1 MSRWIIPDVHGC
13 AKTLKSLVESFLK
26 LTKEDDLY
34 LLGDYIDRGP
44 NSKEVLDYIMA
55 LQEAG
60 YRLHC
65 LKGNHEDYCVETW
78 EADQKHHLFKTPT
91 QRLWENVGAKETYK
105 SFGVKRPRDIP
116 KQYIDWMRDL
126 PYYFE
131 LENFILVHAGLNFS
145 AENPFE
151 DLHSMTRV
159 RNFKVDFN
167 KTHGKR
173 IIHGHIPVDYSFIDH
188 VIHHQ
193 NNYDFIALDNGVFN
207 TNKTDMGNLMAFNPD
222 TNELFAQTNMDMS
235 F

>member
-1 MSRWIIPDVHGC
+1 M
-13 AKTLKSLVESFLK
+13 K